1 MVRRLPSL
9 NGIRAFE
16 AAARTG
22 SFVAAAAEL
31 NVTPA
36 AISRLVRLLE
46 LRLGVALFA
55 RHANRLT
62 PTAAGLAY
70 QTGLTRILDDTA
82 RLTGQVVAM
91 AGAKVVTVG
100 VGPTFAVRWL
110 IPRLAELQ
118 RQAPE
123 VEVRVVTGGQTVPY
137 SDGWTCGIRLGD
149 GNWPGLTA
157 TPLFPADLLPVA
169 APAIAARIADV
180 ADLARETLIHV
191 AHAPED
197 WPRWLAAMGAA
208 GARAGG
214 PVFDYYGQAIQ
225 AALDGLG
232 VAMGVRPYI
241 DDDLAAG
248 RLVAPFPRSVSKGMR
263 WYLVHH
269 AAREAEPGFAAFRHW
284 LIAACAAPQRSGAGA
299 VAASS
304 ASIGSQ
310 R

>member
-1 MVRRLPSL
+1 MVRHLPSL

-70 QTGLTRILDDTA
+70 QAGLTRILDDAA
-82 RLTGQVVAM
+82 RLTEQVVAM

-123 VEVRVVTGGQTVPY
+123 IEVRVVTGGQTVPF

-149 GNWPGLTA
+149 GNWPGLEA
-157 TPLFPADLLPVA
+157 TPLFPADLLPVV
-169 APAIAARIADV
+169 APAIAARIGDV
-180 ADLARETLIHV
+180 ADLTRETLIRV

-197 WPRWLAAMGAA
+197 WPRWLAAIGAA
-208 GARAGG
+208 GVRAGG
-214 PVFDYYGQAIQ
+214 PVFPYYGQAIQ

-248 RLVAPFPRSVSKGMR
+248 RLVAPFPHPVSKEMR

-269 AAREAEPGFAAFRHW
+269 AAREAEPGFAAFRRW
-284 LIAACAAPQRSGAGA
+284 IITAATASQRTSGAA
-299 VAASS
+299 RHPAPKDET
-304 ASIGSQ
+304 
-310 R
+310 

>member
-1 MVRRLPSL
+1 MLRRLPSL

-46 LRLGVALFA
+46 LRLGIALFA
-55 RHANRLT
+55 RHANRLV

-82 RLTGQVVAM
+82 RLTEQVVAM

-123 VEVRVVTGGQTVPY
+123 IEVRIVTGGQTVPF

-149 GNWPGLTA
+149 GDWPGLTA
-157 TPLFPADLLPVA
+157 TPLFSADLLPVA
-169 APAIAARIADV
+169 APTIAARIGDV
-180 ADLARETLIHV
+180 ADLARETLIRV

-197 WPRWLAAMGAA
+197 WPRWLTAIGAEIH
-208 GARAGG
+208 AGG
-214 PVFDYYGQAIQ
+214 PVFAYYGQAIQ

-269 AAREAEPGFAAFRHW
+269 AAREAEPGFLAFRDW